1 MGDSN
6 SSASVDGL
14 NATETPE
21 LGTAQD
27 DLSAGNATE
36 VSSWDALY
44 GRFTERNAGACLNP
58 DEVLSDPLRARS
70 VCGHSRYPL
79 NSAVAL
85 LVLSRRCVCSGAWAT
100 TAPVDTGTR

>member
-6 SSASVDGL
+6 SSASIGGL

-27 DLSAGNATE
+27 ELSAGNATE

-58 DEVLSDPLRARS
+58 DEVRRRACSPPLFTASARCS
-70 VCGHSRYPL
+70 AAAGSTPAACWSLALFYSTEPL
-79 NSAVAL
+79 L
-85 LVLSRRCVCSGAWAT
+85 RL
-100 TAPVDTGTR
+100 

>member
-6 SSASVDGL
+6 SSASIGGL

-21 LGTAQD
+21 LDTAPD
-27 DLSAGNATE
+27 DE
-36 VSSWDALY
+36 VSWWDALY

-100 TAPVDTGTR
+100 TALVDTATR

>member
-6 SSASVDGL
+6 SSASIGGL

-21 LGTAQD
+21 LDTAPD
-27 DLSAGNATE
+27 GLSAGNATEVVE

-58 DEVLSDPLRARS
+58 DEVRRRACSPPLFTASAR
-70 VCGHSRYPL
+70 C
-79 NSAVAL
+79 SAAACWSLAL
-85 LVLSRRCVCSGAWAT
+85 FCSY
-100 TAPVDTGTR
+100 